1 MEELARYVA
10 DEAQRCDVPR
20 DRVRFTQRQLRES
33 LCWSDRSLRRQLARL
48 VQLEY
53 VLAYRTGRGNGRE
66 YQLLYDPTPNS
77 AEAVEN
83 AWQLGLCPVEK
94 LKNSTQPRQPHT

>member
-1 MEELARYVA
+1 MN
-10 DEAQRCDVPR
+10 DQAQLQNVPR
-20 DRVRFTQRQLRES
+20 DAVRFTQRQLREK

-48 VQLEY
+48 VELEY

-66 YQLLYDPTPNS
+66 YQLLYDPTPKS
-77 AEAVEN
+77 AGGAEA

-94 LKNSTQPRQPHT
+94 LKNSTLHASRVLDLPPPE